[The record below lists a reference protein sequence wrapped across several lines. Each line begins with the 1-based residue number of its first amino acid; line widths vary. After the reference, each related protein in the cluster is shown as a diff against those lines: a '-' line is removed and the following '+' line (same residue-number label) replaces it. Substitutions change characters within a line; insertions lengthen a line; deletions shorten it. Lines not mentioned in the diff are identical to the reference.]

1 MMSEWFSS
9 LSHSHCTVVLE
20 RGTAVRV
27 GNLADDVGSCLL
39 HHGTLRCKSY
49 ASVWVRFDGQ
59 YAFYHVPFTSGLRG
73 WQWMMITV
81 GLISFTASIITWFFL
96 PDSPT
101 RARFLTEDE
110 KKKYVERVRR
120 NDQGLKNLTFKKAQA
135 MEAIR
140 DPFSWML
147 FMLAINQTLVVGG
160 INTFNALLIN
170 KAFNFSVTDSQ
181 LLSIP
186 LGAMVIITYQLMA

>member
-1 MMSEWFSS
+1 M
-9 LSHSHCTVVLE
+9 VLE
-20 RGTAVRV
+20 GGTAVCI
-27 GNLADDVGSCLL
+27 GNLANDAGSSLI

-49 ASVWVRFDGQ
+49 VSFQIRFSNGQ
-59 YAFYHVPFTSGLRG
+59 YAFYHVPYTSGLRG

>member
-1 MMSEWFSS
+1 
-9 LSHSHCTVVLE
+9 
-20 RGTAVRV
+20 
-27 GNLADDVGSCLL
+27 
-39 HHGTLRCKSY
+39 
-49 ASVWVRFDGQ
+49 
-59 YAFYHVPFTSGLRG
+59 
-73 WQWMMITV
+73 MMITV

-110 KKKYVERVRR
+110 KKRFVERVRR
-120 NDQGLKNLTFKKAQA
+120 NDQGIKNIVFKRSQA
-135 MEAIR
+135 IEAIR

-147 FMLAINQTLVVGG
+147 FLLAVNQTLVVGG

-170 KAFNFSVTDSQ
+170 KAFKFSVTDSQ

-186 LGAMVIITYQLMA
+186 LGAMVIITYQLMACVPCTVWYRAGTDNQIRRWQDQADSALYDRLRLSESNRYNRSHLRRSGT

>member
-1 MMSEWFSS
+1 M
-9 LSHSHCTVVLE
+9 VLE
-20 RGTAVRV
+20 GGTAVCIR
-27 GNLADDVGSCLL
+27 NLADDVGSCLL
-39 HHGTLRCKSY
+39 HHGTLRCRSY
-49 ASVWVRFDGQ
+49 IPLRIRSDRQ
-59 YAFYHVPFTSGLRG
+59 YAFYHVPYTSGLRG

-81 GLISFTASIITWFFL
+81 GLISFSASIITWYFL

>member
-1 MMSEWFSS
+1 
-9 LSHSHCTVVLE
+9 
-20 RGTAVRV
+20 
-27 GNLADDVGSCLL
+27 
-39 HHGTLRCKSY
+39 
-49 ASVWVRFDGQ
+49 
-59 YAFYHVPFTSGLRG
+59 
-73 WQWMMITV
+73 MMITV

-110 KKKYVERVRR
+110 KKKFVERVRR
-120 NDQGLKNLTFKKAQA
+120 NDQGIKNIVFKRSQA
-135 MEAIR
+135 IEAIR

-147 FMLAINQTLVVGG
+147 FLLAVNQTLVVGG

-170 KAFNFSVTDSQ
+170 KAFKFSVTDSQ

-186 LGAMVIITYQLMA
+186 LGAMVIITYQLMACVPCTVWYRAGTDSQLRRWQDQADSALYDRLRLSESNRYNRPHLRRSGTWQPRRPDLCILHDAMLPSGRSLAFP

>member
-1 MMSEWFSS
+1 MPD
-9 LSHSHCTVVLE
+9 L
-20 RGTAVRV
+20 
-27 GNLADDVGSCLL
+27 
-39 HHGTLRCKSY
+39 
-49 ASVWVRFDGQ
+49 Q
-59 YAFYHVPFTSGLRG
+59 YAFYHVPATSGLRG

-81 GLISFTASIITWFFL
+81 ALISFTASIITWFFL

-101 RARFLTEDE
+101 RARFLTEEE
-110 KKKYVERVRR
+110 KKKFVERVRR
-120 NDQGLKNLTFKKAQA
+120 NDQGIKQKVFKRAQA
-135 MEAIR
+135 IEALK

-147 FMLAINQTLVVGG
+147 FMLAVNQTLVVGG

>member
-1 MMSEWFSS
+1 MMLGAASS
-9 LSHSHCTVVLE
+9 IMALFGVSPTYHYES
-20 RGTAVRV
+20 G
-27 GNLADDVGSCLL
+27 
-39 HHGTLRCKSY
+39 
-49 ASVWVRFDGQ
+49 FDGQ
-59 YAFYHVPFTSGLRG
+59 YAFYHVPYTSGLRG

-81 GLISFTASIITWFFL
+81 GLISFSASIITWFFL